1 MHFRRLASVVLLA
14 LSLSS
19 VGPLPNVASACPFC
33 SAPSQT
39 LRQEV
44 TAMDVVAIGRLATG
58 QPASI
63 DGQAK
68 FDIERVLQGEALAS
82 AGQQLEAPY
91 FGSGKSTDAFL
102 LMAVNSDGLLW
113 SSPLTLSDSSIEY
126 VTQLFKLPSETQPR
140 LRFYAKYLQHPE
152 TLLANDAYAEFALA
166 PYSDVV
172 EIADSLDKEKLWTW
186 LSDAGVSPDRKR
198 LYYTLLGIVG
208 GPEDVERLQKLLSR
222 DDPEAR
228 AGLDALIACYLN
240 LVGKDGLPLV
250 EEQFLVNKQ
259 ASYADT
265 YAAIMA
271 LRFHGTDGKKIPQE
285 EIVKSIRLMLD
296 RPDYADLVIPDLAR
310 WEDWSQVEKL
320 VELFKSADPSNNW
333 IRQPVIRYLQ
343 VCPLPEA
350 KVALDK
356 LKEVDPKAFQRAAIF
371 QPLPVSD
378 GGSDPTAN

>member
-1 MHFRRLASVVLLA
+1 MLFRTLAAFAVAVLLA
-14 LSLSS
+14 ASGSLT
-19 VGPLPNVASACPFC
+19 GVAVACPFC

-44 TAMDVVAIGRLATG
+44 TAMDVVAIGRLAAG
-58 QPASI
+58 QAETI
-63 DGQAK
+63 DGQATFK
-68 FDIERVLQGEALAS
+68 IERVLQGDALAA
-82 AGQQLEAPY
+82 AGQELAAPY
-91 FGSGKSTDAFL
+91 FGSGKSTEVYL
-102 LMAVNSDGLLW
+102 LMGVNSDGLLW
-113 SSPLTLSDSSIEY
+113 SSPLTLSDSSVEY
-126 VTQLFKLPSETQPR
+126 VTQLFKLPAETQPR

-172 EIADSLDKEKLWTW
+172 EIADSLDKDKLWSW
-186 LSDAGVSPDRKR
+186 LSDPGVSPDRKR

-208 GPEDVERLQKLLSR
+208 GPEDVDRLSSLLSK
-222 DDPEAR
+222 DDPESR

-240 LVGKDGLPLV
+240 LVGQEGLPLV
-250 EEQFLVNKQ
+250 EEQFLVNKK

-271 LRFHGTDGKKIPQE
+271 LRFHGTDGTKISQE

-310 WEDWSQVEKL
+310 WEDWSQVETL
-320 VELFKSADPSNNW
+320 VGLFKAADPSNNW

-350 KVALDK
+350 KVALDE
-356 LKEVDPKAFQRAAIF
+356 LKEIDPKAFQRAAIF
-371 QPLPVSD
+371 QPLPISD
-378 GGSDPTAN
+378 GSDNPAAN